1 MDESRPWARY
11 ELIAGEL
18 VVTPAPGFIHQLV
31 VLELARI
38 LADYCDRERVGVA
51 LTSPSDLELVPGTIT
66 QPDVFVVPFDI
77 LSDDDGIPTWS
88 VVTALHLAVE
98 VISPSSSRID
108 RVEKRELYLESR
120 VTEYW
125 VVDVD
130 ARMIEQWSKDRATP
144 TVAREELT
152 WHPVGASNPLR
163 IDPVAFFARVI
174 AKLRRPS

>member
-66 QPDVFVVPFDI
+66 QPDVF
-77 LSDDDGIPTWS
+77 
-88 VVTALHLAVE
+88 
-98 VISPSSSRID
+98 
-108 RVEKRELYLESR
+108 
-120 VTEYW
+120 
-125 VVDVD
+125 
-130 ARMIEQWSKDRATP
+130 
-144 TVAREELT
+144 
-152 WHPVGASNPLR
+152 
-163 IDPVAFFARVI
+163 
-174 AKLRRPS
+174 RRPVRHPFRR